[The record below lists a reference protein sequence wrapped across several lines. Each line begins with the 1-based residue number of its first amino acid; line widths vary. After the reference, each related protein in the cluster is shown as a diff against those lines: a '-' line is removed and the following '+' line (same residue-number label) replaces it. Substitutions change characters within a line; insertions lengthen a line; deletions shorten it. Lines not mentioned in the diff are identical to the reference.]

1 MLLGGAGSLPK
12 LCEPELENM
21 RIEAQTAGLIEE
33 AVRGRPRRVAGGDP
47 LQVMPH
53 LCILEG
59 VPSCLSLSQFARFWS
74 SRPEPESQ
82 LAENCCILWTA
93 EAVTAHH

>member
-1 MLLGGAGSLPK
+1 MSRMRPERDDESGGAGSLPK

-21 RIEAQTAGLIEE
+21 RIEAETAALIEE

-53 LCILEG
+53 LCTL
-59 VPSCLSLSQFARFWS
+59 R
-74 SRPEPESQ
+74 Q
-82 LAENCCILWTA
+82 LAVPAGAIVHEFFVQQT
-93 EAVTAHH
+93 